1 MFLERLLDVRSPLL
15 VLFGVGTIF
24 IVLMRTVVSGLF
36 GAFLAAAVAVVAIA
50 VLALHYKRRERADL
64 WLGGDEAYYLG
75 FLFTLVSLIVAVLQL
90 FVLHSAD
97 DPQQLRN
104 QELIGNFGVA
114 LVSTVAGILARV
126 LLQSEAESIDGGER
140 GELEIADISQDVL
153 ALRREIRDA
162 TDALAHFRRMAV
174 RSAEEAKT
182 HTETLARTF
191 NEDMIRTMRG
201 ELRKGSAAWRDLGH
215 QVALHQSQLA
225 QRSEELLARFD
236 DTVGAKIDEIAEA
249 WQTVGSALAGQ
260 GDALSSRLEESASVA
275 ADRVAASWGALVESL
290 RALPDRARAD
300 MADIS
305 ATLSSLQSLQ
315 EGLDAVAHAIGH
327 AAQRLEALSRHV
339 DAATTG
345 LDTRASEVVAAQEAF
360 GREMAAIKESAL
372 KDLRDSAE
380 ADRRQVEDHA
390 ERWQQAV
397 RKLADN
403 GEAQLAAASANLDA
417 ARRLNEELGAH
428 ASRWSAAADETNKT
442 LTSVVGEL
450 TDIVRKS

>member
-15 VLFGVGTIF
+15 VLFGIGTIF

-50 VLALHYKRRERADL
+50 VLALHYKRREHADL

-126 LLQSEAESIDGGER
+126 LLQSEAESVDGGEP
-140 GELEIADISQDVL
+140 GSTDISQDVL

-182 HTETLARTF
+182 HTERLARTF

-201 ELRKGSAAWRDLGH
+201 ELRAGSAAWRELGH

-236 DTVGAKIDEIAEA
+236 DTVGTKIDEIAEA

-260 GDALSSRLEESASVA
+260 GDALSRRLEESASVA
-275 ADRVAASWGALVESL
+275 ADRVAASWSALVESL

-315 EGLDAVAHAIGH
+315 EGLDAVAQAIGH

-360 GREMAAIKESAL
+360 GREMATIKESAL